1 MQAFM
6 AGLML
11 PFMLLNVFGGIV
23 SGIWLA
29 ILGQWWAI
37 GIGLVAIFV
46 HFFVTAPVMLL
57 GMVFGA
63 PGVALVTR
71 GHNVLALPFLLLTQ
85 LWTYAIIA
93 IWCIASFH
101 YFMSNAD
108 HRTYIPLLIWSYGVA
123 TGPWAGLSQRE
134 MRTGVGEAGL
144 MATFFMQIA
153 YVVTGLALVFFTTY
167 PLTLL
172 IIFLSILS
180 IGMLAQT
187 GLAYASLATQRER

>member
-1 MQAFM
+1 M
-6 AGLML
+6 AGLTL
-11 PFMLLNVFGGIV
+11 PLMLLNVFGGIV

-37 GIGLVAIFV
+37 GIGLAAIIA
-46 HFFVTAPVMLL
+46 HMFVTAPVMLL
-57 GMVFGA
+57 GVVFGA
-63 PGVALVTR
+63 PGAALISR

-85 LWTYAIIA
+85 LWTYGIIA

-123 TGPWAGLSQRE
+123 TGPWANLSQRE
-134 MRTGVGEAGL
+134 LRAGGGEAGL
-144 MATFFMQIA
+144 MATFFAQMA
-153 YVVTGLALVFFTTY
+153 YVVTALALVFVTAA
-167 PLTLL
+167 PMTLL
-172 IIFLSILS
+172 IVFLSLLG

-187 GLAYASLATQRER
+187 GLAYASLATQRAR